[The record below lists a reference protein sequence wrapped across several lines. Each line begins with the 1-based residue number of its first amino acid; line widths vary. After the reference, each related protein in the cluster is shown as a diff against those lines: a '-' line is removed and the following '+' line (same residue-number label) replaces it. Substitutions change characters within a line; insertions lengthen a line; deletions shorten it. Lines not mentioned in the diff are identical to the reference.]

1 MAEQFHFVRLCR
13 TAPCRIP
20 NFFAVY
26 AEFILV
32 AMDKADDVAPVLPQN
47 QGSQEKRQEHDDRIR
62 IEIPS
67 GKGKL
72 APAQTDPRDTYFVS
86 RNKSRNPTQTT
97 RPIRQSIIQTMVPPE
112 RMPLPRP

>member
-1 MAEQFHFVRLCR
+1 MAKQFHFVRLCR

-47 QGSQEKRQEHDDRIR
+47 QGSQEKRQEHDDG
-62 IEIPS
+62 S
-67 GKGKL
+67 G
-72 APAQTDPRDTYFVS
+72 
-86 RNKSRNPTQTT
+86 
-97 RPIRQSIIQTMVPPE
+97 
-112 RMPLPRP
+112 